1 MERKEVVKSTS
12 KKKQRLLFL
21 TILVVILGGFYFV
34 LTRRGFLMPLSDVP
48 SLLCFNCE
56 SETSVG
62 GLTAGEQL
70 LNYERSLTELLGNR
84 TDLDNVSLLVEKSKY
99 RLTVFDGE
107 EAIKSYPVVF
117 GGNPKGDKL
126 HEGDRKTPEGIFRV
140 RDLYPHPGWSKFIW
154 LDYPTSASWQKHF
167 KAKLAGE
174 IDFSLPIG
182 GEIGIHG
189 VPSGGDTLI
198 DRGSNWTLGCV
209 SLKNKDVD
217 EIYQFLKVG
226 TMVKIVP

>member
-1 MERKEVVKSTS
+1 MEKKEVVNTTS
-12 KKKQRLLFL
+12 KKKQCLLSL
-21 TILVVILGGFYFV
+21 TIWVVILGAFYFV

-56 SETSVG
+56 LETSVRR
-62 GLTAGEQL
+62 LKAGKQL
-70 LNYERSLTELLGNR
+70 LNYERSLTEILGNR

-99 RLTVFDGE
+99 RLTVFYGE
-107 EAIKSYPVVF
+107 EPIKSYPVVF

-140 RDLYPHPGWSKFIW
+140 RDLYPHSAWSKFIW
-154 LDYPTSASWQKHF
+154 LDYPTSASWRKHF

-189 VPSGGDTLI
+189 VPSGGDILI
-198 DRGSNWTLGCV
+198 EQGSNWTLGCV

-217 EIYQFLKVG
+217 EIYQF
-226 TMVKIVP
+226 VKARTIVEIVF